1 MCHISWTRAKHLT
14 APGPAVPGATSLL
27 LQHHTNVI
35 QKRVLKGWWAQAPW
49 SCTLQAQSRLL
60 ADGGDFWWV
69 LYWVPSFLSACAS
82 CLQDKCW
89 SSLWKEVKDKAG
101 TMVLLEERSS
111 FLMSVVHIICLL
123 LGFVC
128 CWCCLSTHTI
138 SLSNILPCSLVKTD
152 AICNSYSVQLDI
164 NILWGSLLGHVYVA
178 MYNLYIYIKQSHV
191 LYIQINERMDK
202 NNKIKKKSGSNK
214 TGKLIHFDPNCFCYS
229 GSFCGLSACF
239 TH

>member
-1 MCHISWTRAKHLT
+1 MEVIFGGFCTGCPVSSVPVHLACKT
-14 APGPAVPGATSLL
+14 SAGPPCG
-27 LQHHTNVI
+27 
-35 QKRVLKGWWAQAPW
+35 KR
-49 SCTLQAQSRLL
+49 SRTKQVQWFCWRR
-60 ADGGDFWWV
+60 D
-69 LYWVPSFLSACAS
+69 PSFP
-82 CLQDKCW
+82 
-89 SSLWKEVKDKAG
+89 
-101 TMVLLEERSS
+101 
-111 FLMSVVHIICLL
+111 MSVVHIICLL

-128 CWCCLSTHTI
+128 CWCCLSTHMI